1 MKKQKSAFR
10 CAMGF
15 MLLVAGCS
23 SGGGQNPG
31 MTSGQVDMAVGDN
44 PDGGGD
50 PSKDMSGQPPEDM
63 AGMPPVDLA
72 YTSGLPCTPGTY
84 RCGAGLSVEI
94 CNATGTAWLYS
105 ATCTVGCMSGLCTG
119 ACTPSAKRCN
129 AKNVETCN
137 PTGSA

>member
-72 YTSGLPCTPGTY
+72 YTSGLPCTPVRIAAVPGF
-84 RCGAGLSVEI
+84 RLK
-94 CNATGTAWLYS
+94 S
-105 ATCTVGCMSGLCTG
+105 AMRLARRGSIRRP
-119 ACTPSAKRCN
+119 APSA
-129 AKNVETCN
+129 A
-137 PTGSA
+137 